1 MNTPNVWITGASS
14 GIGAALV
21 REYAN
26 RGAQVFLTGR
36 KPEALDKVRVESG
49 FPQRCH
55 SVPADVTDSRALGR
69 AIEHIEQTFG
79 AIDVAVLNAGTYEQ
93 SGVDDFSSAAMRKL
107 FEINV
112 FAVAETIEL
121 LLPGWRKRRSGS
133 FVIVGSVAGDFGLPY
148 AATYSA
154 GKAALRRLSESLYPE
169 LKRDGISLHLVSPG
183 FVDTPLTAKND
194 FPMPFMVSAERAAYE
209 ICRGVDKRKFEIR
222 FPWRM
227 SVAMRILRALPY
239 PLQFSL
245 ARRML
250 K

>member
-1 MNTPNVWITGASS
+1 M
-14 GIGAALV
+14 ALV
-21 REYAN
+21 RPWCAN
-26 RGAQVFLTGR
+26 MRGAVLMSGR
-36 KPEALDKVRVESG
+36 NVQTLENVRTESG

-55 SVPADVTDSRALGR
+55 TMSADVTDSSELRQVL
-69 AIEHIEQTFG
+69 EDTEQRFG
-79 AIDVAVLNAGTYEQ
+79 AIDVAVLNAGTYEA
-93 SGVDDFSSAAMRKL
+93 SGIDNFNAAAMRKL
-107 FEINV
+107 FAINV
-112 FAVAETIEL
+112 FAVAETIEI
-121 LLPGWRKRRSGS
+121 LLPSWRKRRSGT
-133 FVIVGSVAGDFGLPY
+133 FVLVGSVAGDFGLPY
-148 AATYSA
+148 AASYSA
-154 GKAALRRLSESLYPE
+154 SKAALSRLAESLYPE
-169 LKRDGISLHLVSPG
+169 LLRDGIALHLVSPG